1 MWTPDLPGEVARL
14 EALGFRSE
22 MSGIQNGQFP
32 SSYSYH
38 YNHHGGLWIEV
49 LSQEL
54 YEGLESYF
62 AGGPLLAVEQP
73 KEGRIEG
80 LD

>member
-1 MWTPDLPGEVARL
+1 MRTPDLQAEVGRL

-22 MSGIQNGQFP
+22 MSGTQNGQFP

-49 LSQEL
+49 LSREL

-62 AGGPLLAVEQP
+62 AGGPLVAEENP
-73 KEGRIEG
+73 KGDHR
-80 LD
+80 